1 LGSALH
7 PKQMYL
13 AYPTEDGQPPHPLQP
28 NWCWLKS
35 LTSPVGC
42 IFYPNADAPTCFVG
56 TVNKIELFL

>member
-1 LGSALH
+1 
-7 PKQMYL
+7 MYL
-13 AYPTEDGQPPHPLQP
+13 AYPTLKWLPLQPLQP
-28 NWCWLKS
+28 NLCGLKS